1 MARSPLDPDAL
12 RLQAEAETG
21 LAEWGPAFDPALSRL
36 CQSARQEAGL
46 DAAGEARFA
55 AQLLGLLTTRLQIY
69 ADRARHPEIAQQ
81 FIVAPLI
88 VTGLPRSGTTILHG
102 LLAQD
107 PRARSPQSWEV
118 EHPSPP
124 PRAATYQ
131 TDPRIADVQARVDAL
146 PAAFKAMH
154 AMGATLPQECNSVM
168 QMAFLSPNFAA
179 TMAIPSYMRWL
190 LEEADMAP
198 AFALHRDVLQSLQ
211 AFAPG
216 QWWAL
221 KSPPYLW
228 WPAALLATY
237 PDARLVVTHRDPA
250 EVMASNASLIA
261 WLREQSGPVDRRF
274 VGAEQTAQWELA
286 LDRFATFR
294 AAGADAS
301 RLFDCQYRDLL
312 SDPFGLVESIY
323 DRFGITLT
331 TEAQTA
337 MERFMAE
344 NSQGKH
350 GTHRYDPAD
359 FGMEPAVVRARFAT
373 YIARH
378 AIPVSA
384 A

>member
-1 MARSPLDPDAL
+1 MAKSLLDPDAL
-12 RLQAEAETG
+12 QRRAEGEIGSAN
-21 LAEWGPAFDPALSRL
+21 WGPAFDTALTEL
-36 CQSARQEAGL
+36 CRSARDEARL
-46 DAAGEARFA
+46 SAQGEARLA
-55 AQLLGLLTTRLQIY
+55 AQLCSLLKTRLQLY
-69 ADRARHPEIAQQ
+69 ADRARHPEISAQE
-81 FIVAPLI
+81 IVAPLI

-107 PRARSPQSWEV
+107 PRARSPQRWEV
-118 EHPSPP
+118 ERPSPP
-124 PRAATYQ
+124 PRSETYSS
-131 TDPRIADVQARVDAL
+131 DPRIAAMQARVDAL

-154 AMGATLPQECNSVM
+154 AMGATLPEECNSVM
-168 QMAFLSPNFAA
+168 QLAFASPNFGA

-190 LEEADMAP
+190 LEEADMTP

-216 QWWAL
+216 VWWVL

-228 WPAALLATY
+228 WPDALLAAY
-237 PDARLVVTHRDPA
+237 PDARLIVTHRDPA

-286 LDRFATFR
+286 LDRFAAFR
-294 AAGADAS
+294 AAHGNDAKIV
-301 RLFDCQYRDLL
+301 DCLYRELVR
-312 SDPFGLVESIY
+312 DPLALVGSIY
-323 DRFGITLT
+323 DRFGVTLT
-331 TEAQTA
+331 TEARTA

-359 FGMEPAVVRARFAT
+359 FGLEPDVVRARFADYT
-373 YIARH
+373 ARH
-378 AIPVSA
+378 AIPSGA

>member
-1 MARSPLDPDAL
+1 MAVSLLDPDAL
-12 RLQAEAETG
+12 RRQAEEEIGA
-21 LAEWGPAFDPALSRL
+21 ADWGPAFDVALSQL
-36 CQSARQEAGL
+36 CKSVRDEAGL
-46 DAAGEARFA
+46 DATGEARFA
-55 AQLLGLLTTRLQIY
+55 AQLLGLLKTRLQLY
-69 ADRARHPEIAQQ
+69 ADRALHPEIAAQK
-81 FIVAPLI
+81 IVAPLI

-118 EHPSPP
+118 DNPSPP
-124 PRAATYQ
+124 PRAATYRS
-131 TDPRIADVQARVDAL
+131 DPRIAAAQAGVDAL

-168 QMAFLSPNFAA
+168 QLAFASPNFGA

-216 QWWAL
+216 AWWVL

-228 WPAALLATY
+228 WPDALLAAY

-286 LDRFATFR
+286 LDRFAAFR
-294 AAGADAS
+294 ATRADNAGIV
-301 RLFDCQYRDLL
+301 DCLYRDLVR
-312 SDPFGLVESIY
+312 DPLTLVEAIY
-323 DRFGITLT
+323 DRFGMTLT
-331 TEAQTA
+331 NDARDA

-344 NSQGKH
+344 NTQGKH

-359 FGMEPAVVRARFAT
+359 FGLEPAVVRARFAT
-373 YIARH
+373 YAARH
-378 AIPVSA
+378 AIPLGA